1 MDHQQA
7 LERQVSLFGYH
18 SVEKRYPLR
27 LSADSMSRHADPEAG
42 IKEALEQLGLDYL
55 DLFLVH
61 WPVSQPKAG
70 PESFDHVTVC

>member
-1 MDHQQA
+1 
-7 LERQVSLFGYH
+7 
-18 SVEKRYPLR
+18 
-27 LSADSMSRHADPEAG
+27 MSRHADPEAG

-70 PESFDHVTVC
+70 PESFDHVEVSCEPKYSSKLTLLTIL